1 MTQSLEET
9 RNERSQGLM
18 ALIGR
23 CTSRLARAVA
33 EAKDRAAL
41 RAEFAH
47 LRETGQLDRVLND
60 IGVDSAELPT
70 LIRNH
75 PGAPRRLAAM
85 LRYLR
90 IEATKEG
97 RSSIEMRTI
106 ERTCSLCE
114 AGGKCDQW
122 LRTDGSEDPSHFCP
136 NTQAFHELV
145 ASGKAK
151 QRHDA

>member
-1 MTQSLEET
+1 MSQSFEDTQSEAS
-9 RNERSQGLM
+9 NGLM

-23 CTSRLARAVA
+23 CTSRVARAIT

-47 LRETGQLDRVLND
+47 LKDNGQLERVLSD
-60 IGVDSAELPT
+60 IGVEAAELPT

-90 IEATKEG
+90 LAPTKEG
-97 RSSIEMRTI
+97 RTSFEMRAI
-106 ERTCSLCE
+106 ERTCSLCD
-114 AGGKCDQW
+114 AGKKCDHW
-122 LRTDGSEDPSHFCP
+122 LRATGSEDPNTFCP
-136 NTQAFHELV
+136 NTKAFHELV
-145 ASGKAK
+145 ASGKAT
-151 QRHDA
+151 QQHDA

>member
-1 MTQSLEET
+1 MPQSFEET
-9 RNERSQGLM
+9 RSETPHGLLR
-18 ALIGR
+18 LIER
-23 CTSRLARAVA
+23 CTSRVARAINEV
-33 EAKDRAAL
+33 KDRAAL

-47 LRETGQLDRVLND
+47 LRDTGQLERVLND
-60 IGVDSAELPT
+60 IGVDPAELPA

-85 LRYLR
+85 LRHLR

-97 RSSIEMRTI
+97 TASIEMRTI

-114 AGGKCDQW
+114 AGARCDHW
-122 LRTDGSEDPSHFCP
+122 LRSDGSEDPSTFCP
-136 NTQAFHELV
+136 NTQAFHDLI

>member
-1 MTQSLEET
+1 MTQSFQET
-9 RNERSQGLM
+9 RSEASHGLR

-23 CTSRLARAVA
+23 CTSRVARAIT

-47 LRETGQLDRVLND
+47 LRETGQLDRVLSD
-60 IGVDSAELPT
+60 IGVDPAEIPT

-97 RSSIEMRTI
+97 RNSIEMRTI

-114 AGGKCDQW
+114 AGGKCDHW
-122 LRTDGSEDPSHFCP
+122 LRSDGSEDPSTFCP

-145 ASGKAK
+145 ASGKAT

>member
-1 MTQSLEET
+1 MTQSFEET
-9 RNERSQGLM
+9 RSEAPHGLLR
-18 ALIGR
+18 LIGS
-23 CTSRLARAVA
+23 CTSRVARVIG
-33 EAKDRAAL
+33 EARDRAAL

-47 LRETGQLDRVLND
+47 LRETGQLERVLGD
-60 IGVDSAELPT
+60 IGVDPAEVPT

-97 RSSIEMRTI
+97 RSSLEMRTI

-114 AGGKCDQW
+114 ASGKCDNW
-122 LRTDGSEDPSHFCP
+122 LRSDGSEDPATFCP

-145 ASGKAK
+145 TSGKAT

>member
-1 MTQSLEET
+1 MSQSLEET
-9 RNERSQGLM
+9 RSEASHGLL

-23 CTSRLARAVA
+23 AKSRVARAIGEVR
-33 EAKDRAAL
+33 DRAAL

-47 LRETGQLDRVLND
+47 LRETGQLERVLSD
-60 IGVDSAELPT
+60 IGVDAAELPT

-75 PGAPRRLAAM
+75 PGAPGRLAAM
-85 LRYLR
+85 LRHLR

-97 RSSIEMRTI
+97 RNSFEMRAI

-114 AGGKCDQW
+114 ASGRCDRW
-122 LRTDGSEDPSHFCP
+122 LRSDGSEDPSTFCP
-136 NTQAFHELV
+136 NTQAFRDLI
-145 ASGKAK
+145 ASGKAT

>member
-9 RNERSQGLM
+9 QSEAPHGLL

-23 CTSRLARAVA
+23 CTARVSRVIGEVR
-33 EAKDRAAL
+33 DRAAL
-41 RAEFAH
+41 RSEFAH
-47 LRETGQLDRVLND
+47 LRETGQLERVLSD
-60 IGVDSAELPT
+60 IGVDPAELPV

-97 RSSIEMRTI
+97 RSSFEMRAI

-114 AGGKCDQW
+114 ASGKCDHW
-122 LRTDGSEDPSHFCP
+122 LRSDGSEDPSTFCP
-136 NTQAFHELV
+136 NTQAFHDLV
-145 ASGKAK
+145 VSGKAT
-151 QRHDA
+151 QGHDA

>member
-1 MTQSLEET
+1 MTQPFEET
-9 RNERSQGLM
+9 QNEPSHGLL

-23 CTSRLARAVA
+23 CTSRIARAIGEV
-33 EAKDRAAL
+33 KDRAAL

-47 LRETGQLDRVLND
+47 LRETGQLERVLSD
-60 IGVDSAELPT
+60 IGVDPAELPT

-75 PGAPRRLAAM
+75 PSAPRRLAAM
-85 LRYLR
+85 LRHLR

-97 RSSIEMRTI
+97 GNSIEMRTI

-114 AGGKCDQW
+114 AAGKCDHW
-122 LRTDGSEDPSHFCP
+122 LRSDGSEDPSTFCP
-136 NTQAFHELV
+136 NTQAFHDLI

>member
-1 MTQSLEET
+1 MSQSFEET
-9 RNERSQGLM
+9 RSEPSHGLL
-18 ALIGR
+18 ALISR
-23 CTSRLARAVA
+23 CTSRVARAIG

-47 LRETGQLDRVLND
+47 LKDSGQLERVLSD
-60 IGVDSAELPT
+60 IGVEPAELPT

-97 RSSIEMRTI
+97 RSSFEMRAI

-114 AGGKCDQW
+114 AGSKCDHW
-122 LRTDGSEDPSHFCP
+122 LRSDGSGDPSTFCP
-136 NTQAFHELV
+136 NTKAFHELI

-151 QRHDA
+151 QQHDA

>member
-1 MTQSLEET
+1 MTQSLDET
-9 RNERSQGLM
+9 RNEPSHGLL

-23 CTSRLARAVA
+23 CKSLVVRAIG

-60 IGVDSAELPT
+60 IGVDQAELPT

-114 AGGKCDQW
+114 AGARCDHW
-122 LRTDGSEDPSHFCP
+122 LRSDGSEDPSSFCP
-136 NTQAFHELV
+136 NTQAFHEMV

>member
-1 MTQSLEET
+1 MTQSFEET
-9 RNERSQGLM
+9 RNETSHGLL

-23 CTSRLARAVA
+23 CTSRVARAIG
-33 EAKDRAAL
+33 EARDRAAL
-41 RAEFAH
+41 RAELGH
-47 LRETGQLDRVLND
+47 LRDTGQLERVLSD
-60 IGVDSAELPT
+60 IGVEAAELPT

-90 IEATKEG
+90 IETTKDG
-97 RSSIEMRTI
+97 RNSWEMRGI

-114 AGGKCDQW
+114 AGAKCDRW
-122 LRTDGSEDPSHFCP
+122 LRSDGAEDPSTFCP

-145 ASGKAK
+145 ASGNAA
-151 QRHDA
+151 QQHDA